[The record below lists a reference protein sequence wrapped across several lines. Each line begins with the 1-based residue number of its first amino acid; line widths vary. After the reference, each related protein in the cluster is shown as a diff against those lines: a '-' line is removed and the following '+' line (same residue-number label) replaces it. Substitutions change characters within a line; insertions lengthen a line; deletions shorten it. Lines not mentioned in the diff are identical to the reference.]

1 MMVDTGA
8 AVTIVTEKWA
18 TAHGLRITPGK
29 KIQIRGAGGANVETL
44 GTATFTV
51 QVSPTLELDL
61 SDVVVSVGDFYQAL
75 KGGDVLRGKSGIL
88 GPAQIVMLSS
98 MTVGNIQWRQL
109 RGGCMAVANFIH
121 PSILANPANIL
132 PPAPPAAPMT
142 KARTTLAKEGVEMAP
157 AQMELLSKL
166 AAERYS

>member
-18 TAHGLRITPGK
+18 AAHGLRVVPGK

-75 KGGDVLRGKSGIL
+75 IGGDILGGKPGVL
-88 GPAQIVMLSS
+88 GPAQIVMSS
-98 MTVGNIQWRQL
+98 PTTVGNIQWR
-109 RGGCMAVANFIH
+109 
-121 PSILANPANIL
+121 
-132 PPAPPAAPMT
+132 
-142 KARTTLAKEGVEMAP
+142 
-157 AQMELLSKL
+157 
-166 AAERYS
+166 

>member
-1 MMVDTGA
+1 MVDTGA

-18 TAHGLRITPGK
+18 AAHGRRTTPG

-75 KGGDVLRGKSGIL
+75 IGRDILGGKPGVL
-88 GPAQIVMLSS
+88 GPAQIVVSS
-98 MTVGNIQWRQL
+98 L
-109 RGGCMAVANFIH
+109 
-121 PSILANPANIL
+121 
-132 PPAPPAAPMT
+132 
-142 KARTTLAKEGVEMAP
+142 TT
-157 AQMELLSKL
+157 
-166 AAERYS
+166 